1 MQKNKDE
8 YKEYLENADKGI
20 AILSKLKGDQDVI
33 AALLSLMAGVMIRQA
48 QYELEKEET
57 R

>member
-33 AALLSLMAGVMIRQA
+33 AALLSLIAGVMIRQA